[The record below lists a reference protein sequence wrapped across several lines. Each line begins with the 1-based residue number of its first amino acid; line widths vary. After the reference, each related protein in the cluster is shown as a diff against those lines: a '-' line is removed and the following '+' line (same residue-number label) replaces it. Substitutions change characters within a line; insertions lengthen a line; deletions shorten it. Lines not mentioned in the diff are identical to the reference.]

1 MEPLK
6 GIANRVGVFGGTFN
20 PIHYGHLRAAI
31 EVREKLE
38 FERIF
43 LVPSGVPPLKGSDL
57 APSADRL
64 EMTRLAT
71 LSTPL
76 FEISD
81 IECRQPGK
89 SYTVETLK
97 ILRGT
102 YPEKRLY
109 LILGID
115 AFLEI
120 PAWYQPITLLE
131 EYDFVVISRP
141 AYTFESLSPMLS
153 IYSAMMEAL
162 DASSIEIMTTYL
174 KSGREA
180 ILLNVTPLQISAT
193 AIRNLVR
200 MGKSIKYLLPEAVES
215 YIISHNL
222 FREGSGSLR
231 Q

>member
-1 MEPLK
+1 MKPLT
-6 GIANRVGVFGGTFN
+6 GVANRVGIFGGTFN
-20 PIHYGHLRAAI
+20 PIHCGHLRAAL

-38 FERIF
+38 FEKIF
-43 LVPSGVPPLKGSDL
+43 FVPSGNPPLKSSDL
-57 APSADRL
+57 APAADRL

-71 LSTPL
+71 LSYPL
-76 FEISD
+76 FEVSD
-81 IECRQPGK
+81 IECRQHGK

-97 ILRGT
+97 ILRGM

-120 PAWYQPITLLE
+120 HAWYQPMTLLE
-131 EYDFVVISRP
+131 EHDFVVISRP
-141 AYTFESLSPMLS
+141 AYMFSSLSPMLS
-153 IYSAMMEAL
+153 TDSAMMGAF
-162 DASSIEIMTTYL
+162 DASSTGTMTTYL

-193 AIRNLVR
+193 FIRNLVR
-200 MGKSIKYLLPEAVES
+200 MGKDIKYLLPEAVES

-222 FREGSGSLR
+222 FQEGSGSLR
-231 Q
+231 